1 MSEENLDGL
10 TLEEIKSKYLSLKST
25 HEDMK
30 NLHETV
36 SNYSAE
42 MEESLY
48 KKNEEVSSYMDR
60 MKKYLS
66 SQLYDLIISGGS
78 DSEVKLKR
86 QRITIFFS
94 DIVGFS
100 SMTDSVEPEVLA
112 DCLNYYL
119 SEMSDIVKK
128 FGGTLDKFIGDAVMV
143 FFGAPVFEND
153 EKHAKDCVKM
163 AIEMI
168 QKLPEINTYWKKKG
182 ISQGVNIR
190 IGINTGY
197 ATVGN
202 FGSEQRIDYTI
213 IGNEVNVAARLEG
226 SARPGKIL
234 ISETTKDLITSDKDI
249 KLVYRGAIQVKGIH
263 KPIKVYEPNTSTNEL
278 ENEDIFNVDN
288 FLSIHEGSISLANFS
303 IEYGDDVVDVKDKLK
318 HFKKMLKDA
327 SDKITKELK
336 SRV

>member
-1 MSEENLDGL
+1 MSEENLEGL
-10 TLEEIKSKYLSLKST
+10 SLEEIKSKYLSLKSS

-36 SNYSAE
+36 SSYSAE
-42 MEESLY
+42 MEESLF
-48 KKNEEVSSYMDR
+48 KKNEEVNSYMER

-66 SQLYDLIISGGS
+66 SQLYDLIVSGGS
-78 DSEVKLKR
+78 DDEVKLKR
-86 QRITIFFS
+86 QRVTIFFS

-100 SMTDSVEPEVLA
+100 TMTDAVEPEALSE
-112 DCLNYYL
+112 CLNYYL
-119 SEMSDIVKK
+119 SEMSQIVKK
-128 FGGTLDKFIGDAVMV
+128 FGGTLDKFIGDAIMV
-143 FFGAPVFEND
+143 FFGAPKYEND
-153 EKHAKDCVKM
+153 EKHANDCVKM

-182 ISQGVNIR
+182 ISEGVNIR

-202 FGSEQRIDYTI
+202 FGSDQRIDYTI

-226 SARPGKIL
+226 SAKPGKIL
-234 ISETTKDLITSDKDI
+234 ISETTRNLVADDEKIT
-249 KLVYRGAIQVKGIH
+249 LVYKGSIHVKGIH
-263 KPIKVYEPNTSTNEL
+263 KPIKVYEPTTSVEEL

-288 FLSIHEGSISLANFS
+288 FLSIHEGNISLANFS
-303 IEYGDDVVDVKDKLK
+303 LEYGDEVEDVKDKLK

-327 SDKITKELK
+327 SAKVTKELK
-336 SRV
+336 SRI